1 MRRMTESTRRLSD
14 LIRPIRTEKDLER
27 SLALV
32 AELMDAPARS
42 REAELLDVLSTLIET
57 YEREHHPI
65 DAPTTLEA
73 VRFRMDQGGL
83 TRRDLETLLGGR
95 SHVSEF
101 LSGKRHLPLKAR
113 RALHER
119 FGIPAEALLR

>member
-1 MRRMTESTRRLSD
+1 
-14 LIRPIRTEKDLER
+14 
-27 SLALV
+27 
-32 AELMDAPARS
+32 MDARAGS
-42 REAELLDVLSTLIET
+42 REAEFLDVVSTLIET

-65 DAPTTLEA
+65 DPPTALEA

-101 LSGKRHLPLKAR
+101 LGGKRNLPLKAR

>member
-14 LIRPIRTEKDLER
+14 LIRPIRTDADLDR
-27 SLALV
+27 SLGLV
-32 AELMDAPARS
+32 AELMDARAGS

-65 DAPTTLEA
+65 DPPTAIDA

-83 TRRDLETLLGGR
+83 TRRDLEEMLGGR

-113 RALHER
+113 RALHEQ